1 MERDPEFAACN
12 LFNDPSRS
20 EIRAFQDEWL
30 RYWRYTDGDG
40 RILMYEDEKQQKQFL
55 STRSLHKVVA
65 VDPAASSGGAEGAR
79 NAIVVLGTDQESGK
93 HFVLETVA
101 HRSDPKDLIT
111 DVVDVAQ
118 RWGVSVVHIEL
129 AGQQAYIIQWVEK
142 ESRARGYP
150 LAVEPLKPGGRNKDL
165 RIGGLVV
172 PFKNG
177 DIYVQ
182 RRRSGAQADWCACRL
197 GQRALP
203 QAARCL
209 PPTHRSKSLMPL
221 RRQDPEK
228 PVTPKHKVVP
238 GRGPSSQAISRAEK
252 TILRRQAEQEA
263 TTRRTST
270 TPRSNIGGR
279 ITEFFRP
286 VIRANDRLRRL
297 GVDPDEARD
306 RRRRARRG
314 KR

>member
-1 MERDPEFAACN
+1 MHTFPAIWPAERIALLMEQDPEFASCN

-40 RILMYEDEKQQKQFL
+40 RTLMYEDEKQQKQFV
-55 STRSLHKVVA
+55 STRSLHKVIA

-101 HRSDPKDLIT
+101 HKSDPKDLIT

-142 ESRARGYP
+142 ESRQRAYP

-177 DIYVQ
+177 DIYVHASQNVLLQDEYRHYRPGAKKRDVLDALAYAVEVAPHPVGSFAVSARERSRKQLAAYHQ
-182 RRRSGAQADWCACRL
+182 RIGAR
-197 GQRALP
+197 
-203 QAARCL
+203 
-209 PPTHRSKSLMPL
+209 
-221 RRQDPEK
+221 
-228 PVTPKHKVVP
+228 V
-238 GRGPSSQAISRAEK
+238 
-252 TILRRQAEQEA
+252 
-263 TTRRTST
+263 
-270 TPRSNIGGR
+270 
-279 ITEFFRP
+279 
-286 VIRANDRLRRL
+286 
-297 GVDPDEARD
+297 
-306 RRRRARRG
+306 
-314 KR
+314 